1 MDAFAPQE
9 LLPTL
14 RAPKELKSSVAKS
27 INGPA
32 LELKAML
39 SSGSGSGAA
48 NVVGAAVLLNVD
60 ASVEALAFATA
71 ESETIVMFC
80 ARQVNVKEK
89 KREVLT

>member
-1 MDAFAPQE
+1 MDVFVPQE
-9 LLPTL
+9 LFPTL
-14 RAPKELKSSVAKS
+14 RAPRELRISLVKST
-27 INGPA
+27 NGLA